1 MNDLTARRF
10 TPFLKQGCLLA
21 FVAIL
26 AVTMQLPVH
35 AQAIDRE
42 TAVDAIIGSEIKTDE
57 VHQAS
62 DIQRVIAAIQNS
74 RHSAEL
80 ARKAFSLDTLEIVF
94 VPELSG
100 DLAKTISENDV
111 DIKVLRE
118 SIEGSAMFYHAIDSR
133 SIMLNNIIA
142 AEFGDENDVI
152 IFIKG
157 TSATADRNI
166 EVPAVEE

>member
-1 MNDLTARRF
+1 MNDLTAR
-10 TPFLKQGCLLA
+10 LSALA
-21 FVAIL
+21 LALIL
-26 AVTMQLPVH
+26 AVAVQAPVH

-42 TAVDAIIGSEIKTDE
+42 SAIDAIIGSEIRTDE
-57 VHQAS
+57 VRQAS
-62 DIQRVIAAIQNS
+62 DIQRVIAAVQNS

-94 VPELSG
+94 VPE
-100 DLAKTISENDV
+100 ISEALATTIAENAV

-142 AEFGDENDVI
+142 AEFGDKNDVV

-157 TSATADRNI
+157 TSATADRNV
-166 EVPAVEE
+166 EVPAVGK